1 MTKLQAAKKL
11 LRKVKK
17 ARQISNFAELIIK
30 GNLVE
35 FGLEDPCAVT
45 IEVDSIGPKWI
56 TGYVQEFGFISK
68 FAVSENIEMEMKK

>member
-11 LRKVKK
+11 LRKVK
-17 ARQISNFAELIIK
+17 ARQTSNFAELIIK

-45 IEVDSIGPKWI
+45 IEVDSIGLKWI

-68 FAVSENIEMEMKK
+68 FAVSENIEMEMKV